1 MISTLDIYSDIYI
14 RRFEGVHQKYSPDWK
29 LILNGA
35 TVNDSGEQT
44 ASCAHYS
51 LVIFAQSMSEKYL
64 AKSGNWLIG

>member
-1 MISTLDIYSDIYI
+1 MISTLDIYNDIYI

-51 LVIFAQSMSEKYL
+51 HSLVIVAKSMSEKYL
-64 AKSGNWLIG
+64 AKSGN